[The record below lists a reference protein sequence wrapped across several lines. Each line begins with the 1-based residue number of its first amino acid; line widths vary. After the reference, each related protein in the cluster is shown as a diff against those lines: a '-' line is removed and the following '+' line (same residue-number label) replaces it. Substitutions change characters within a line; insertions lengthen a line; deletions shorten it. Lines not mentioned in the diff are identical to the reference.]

1 MVGRVDEKED
11 VTLHCVTVGSR
22 ITVDLLICLLNVLQ
36 KREMKDGFVCHMAW
50 LVSRPI
56 RCGRRCCI
64 QAFI

>member
-1 MVGRVDEKED
+1 
-11 VTLHCVTVGSR
+11 VGSR